1 MKKSFMKLLAAMFM
15 ISTLAVFVSC
25 SDDDDTE
32 PAPTQSVWEIVEST
46 DNLSALERELIS
58 AGLQSAI
65 EGANGITLFAPTDA
79 ALQQLLN
86 TLQLEDFSSVNQDI
100 AQAVLTYHVGTSQL
114 ASTDVVAGTTIATLQ
129 GEAITVEDGPSLV
142 TGATSP
148 SSLTMTDIQATN
160 GVIHIIDVV
169 MIPPTI
175 GGQIVA
181 TLGTLAQPVLLGA
194 DFTILA
200 EGIAK
205 ADAAN
210 PDAATAGIVAT
221 LIAGQ
226 DLTVFAPTNATFE
239 GADPPITVDTFDAA
253 TWDAIIRNHVVVGQ
267 GGGTDDGVN
276 TLGPDD
282 LTTGAT
288 YNTAG
293 GGVLQFFN
301 NTDLIPASNGLGI
314 FIDGNQDVDFADQ
327 ATFMNFDAEVALPDA
342 AFAGNGRIHV
352 IAGVLSPL

>member
-15 ISTLAVFVSC
+15 IFTLALFVSC

-32 PAPTQSVWEIVEST
+32 PAPTESVWEIVEGT

-58 AGLQSAI
+58 AGLQGAI
-65 EGANGITLFAPTDA
+65 EAANGITLFAPTDA

-86 TLQLEDFSSVNQDI
+86 TLQLQDFSSVNQAI

-114 ASTDVVAGTTIATLQ
+114 SSADVVAGTTIATLQ
-129 GEAITVEDGPSLV
+129 GELITVEDGPSLV

-210 PDAATAGIVAT
+210 PNAATEGIVAT
-221 LIAGQ
+221 LVAGQ

-239 GADPPITVDTFDAA
+239 SASITVDTFDAA

-276 TLGPDD
+276 TLGPND